1 MLKPEDI
8 ELLIKKVAAEF
19 NLEFFY
25 QPEDQT
31 EEDSQIVLENL
42 DRSEAMASF
51 AINRFIES
59 FNKLAEEVSGPV
71 NIVLTEDNRVENNE

>member
-1 MLKPEDI
+1 MLKAEDI

-42 DRSEAMASF
+42 DRSEAMTSF

-59 FNKLAEEVSGPV
+59 FNQLAQEVSNTV
-71 NIVLTEDNRVENNE
+71 NLELTEDNRVENNE

>member
-1 MLKPEDI
+1 MLKTEDI

-25 QPEDQT
+25 QPENPT
-31 EEDSQIVLENL
+31 EEDGQIVLENL
-42 DRSEAMASF
+42 ERSEAMTAF

-59 FNKLAEEVSGPV
+59 FNKLAEEVSNTV
-71 NIVLTEDNRVENNE
+71 NVVLTEDNRVENNE

>member
-1 MLKPEDI
+1 MLKTEDI

-42 DRSEAMASF
+42 ERSESMTAF

>member
-42 DRSEAMASF
+42 ERSESMTSF

-59 FNKLAEEVSGPV
+59 FNKLAQEVSGPV

>member
-1 MLKPEDI
+1 MLKTEDI

-25 QPEDQT
+25 QPENPT
-31 EEDSQIVLENL
+31 EEDGQVVLENL
-42 DRSEAMASF
+42 ERSEAMTAF

-59 FNKLAEEVSGPV
+59 FNKLAEEVSNTV

>member
-1 MLKPEDI
+1 MLKTEDI

-42 DRSEAMASF
+42 ERSEAMAAF

-59 FNKLAEEVSGPV
+59 FNKLAEEVSNTV
-71 NIVLTEDNRVENNE
+71 NVVLTEDNRVENNE